1 MPHIIP
7 QSELVRRAAAWICAQ
22 REDDAAAG
30 NGSGV
35 KTLSS
40 LLDEA
45 GMRFN
50 LSPLEQRM
58 LLDLFSRPDDVCGSD
73 AAGRHF

>member
-1 MPHIIP
+1 MPHAMP
-7 QSELVRRAAAWICAQ
+7 QSELVRRAVVWIGAVSS
-22 REDDAAAG
+22 DNAG
-30 NGSGV
+30 RS
-35 KTLSS
+35 LSS

-58 LLDLFSRPDDVCGSD
+58 LLDLFTRSDDACGFAATRRPL
-73 AAGRHF
+73 